1 MEYFD
6 PLSRPFWVTIGYALA
21 CGGVVGLERQLRGK
35 PAGVRTSMLICLGTA
50 IFVDLGVSASGAAG
64 DPARVLGQV
73 VTGVGFIGAGVIISD
88 AGTVVGVTTA
98 AVIWLLAAVGAAIG
112 LGYHL
117 GALALALVAVGVLV
131 GVELIESA
139 ARRLS
144 SGPRRA
150 SGESATDE

>member
-6 PLSRPFWVTIGYALA
+6 PLGKSFWMTVAYAVA
-21 CGGVVGLERQLRGK
+21 CGGIIGLERQIRGK
-35 PAGVRTSMLICLGTA
+35 TAGVRTSVLICLGTA
-50 IFVDLGVSASGAAG
+50 VFINLGASAAGGTG

-88 AGTVVGVTTA
+88 AGTVFGVTTA
-98 AVIWLLAAVGAAIG
+98 AVIWILAAVGSAIG

-117 GALALALVAVGVLV
+117 GALALSLVTVAVLV
-131 GVELIESA
+131 GVEIIESA

-144 SGPRRA
+144 SRPRRGA
-150 SGESATDE
+150 VEGTSNE